1 MIDEK
6 GSLKRAVAAFYT
18 NALQIDFNVCP
29 YLRQGRPDG
38 SALSGHPCFVLI
50 CADFFAVLFNKKELL
65 QLVQQLYLVPLYSP
79 GVSFSCFLKTTAKY
93 ELSGKPVST
102 AISPIVFGE

>member
-1 MIDEK
+1 MFVRTCGKDDQM
-6 GSLKRAVAAFYT
+6 
-18 NALQIDFNVCP
+18 ALPSVDILNPLPCA
-29 YLRQGRPDG
+29 YLCG
-38 SALSGHPCFVLI
+38 
-50 CADFFAVLFNKKELL
+50 FFAVLFNKKELL